1 MNFTYRVGTMVRA
14 SQKESFY
21 VLLVRCLCTAYLGL
35 GLFTLHPDSKLETSP
50 TPSSHNPKPHYSK
63 HETPSFAASCQV
75 ELPRAALQAGRLAE
89 QAEFFSFGTNDLTQT
104 TYGLSRDDAGR
115 GGGRQREREGE
126 RAGGAQDSFWILI
139 LGSGLHGSEK
149 IQTCGSRL
157 TTQGPSCLSTRQR
170 VSSSRIPL

>member
-1 MNFTYRVGTMVRA
+1 MRLDLTLLSQELVQLKKVIEATAQQVQKEQGVNFTYRVGTMVQA

-21 VLLVRCLCTAYLGL
+21 VLLVRCLCTAYLVL

-50 TPSSHNPKPHYSK
+50 TPSPHNPKPHYSK
-63 HETPSFAASCQV
+63 HETPSFAERCQV

-115 GGGRQREREGE
+115 GVEATRKGG
-126 RAGGAQDSFWILI
+126 
-139 LGSGLHGSEK
+139 
-149 IQTCGSRL
+149 
-157 TTQGPSCLSTRQR
+157 
-170 VSSSRIPL
+170 